1 MYNSINS
8 EDLINVYIMCY
19 VTNPIELNSCKYPF
33 NKAHNGHR
41 IYSIKLKYEMFRLS
55 HNIIN

>member
-33 NKAHNGHR
+33 NKAYNGHR
-41 IYSIKLKYEMFRLS
+41 IYSIKLKYGMF
-55 HNIIN
+55 